1 MEKKIV
7 HMMEIVSYM
16 QMGELRDELE
26 MARNSKDPLSC
37 LVITVVQNE
46 IDKRKGKRHLTLE
59 KAKEYVER
67 LQAASE

>member
-7 HMMEIVSYM
+7 DMMEIVSYL

-26 MARNSKDPLSC
+26 MARKSNDPLSC

-67 LQAASE
+67 LQAAE